1 MCTSVPSEG
10 RIHLCA
16 HAPMYTS
23 GSIANSQ
30 RMLTEINKI
39 DAIGKIRIWVES
51 EYCHEWKV
59 ILSMSGKGYC
69 PTLKAFTIISSEWK
83 FHFLS

>member
-1 MCTSVPSEG
+1 MLPDVYISSLT
-10 RIHLCA
+10 RKNIHLCA

-39 DAIGKIRIWVES
+39 DAIGKIRI
-51 EYCHEWKV
+51 
-59 ILSMSGKGYC
+59 
-69 PTLKAFTIISSEWK
+69 
-83 FHFLS
+83 

>member
-39 DAIGKIRIWVES
+39 DAIGKIRI
-51 EYCHEWKV
+51 
-59 ILSMSGKGYC
+59 
-69 PTLKAFTIISSEWK
+69 
-83 FHFLS
+83 